1 MLLKLAYE
9 VGYRRAL
16 QDSQV
21 KLAID
26 DDGTPPLRPHHQG
39 LGAEQL
45 AEALNSMADS
55 EASGT
60 TLPVRVNQ
68 LEPEESPASNF
79 QFSKGRNIAAEP
91 LTNLGIDIRPATDTG
106 AL

>member
-26 DDGTPPLRPHHQG
+26 QDGTPPLRPHQQG

-45 AEALNSMADS
+45 AEALSGMADD
-55 EASGT
+55 ASGT
-60 TLPVRVNQ
+60 TPPVRVNQ
-68 LEPEESPASNF
+68 LEPEEKNQSNF
-79 QFSKGRNIAAEP
+79 QFSKGRSMASDTM
-91 LTNLGIDIRPATDTG
+91 TNLGIDIRPPTDTG

>member
-9 VGYRRAL
+9 IGFRRAL

-26 DDGTPPLRPHHQG
+26 ADGTPPLRPHQKG

-45 AEALNSMADS
+45 AEQLSNLSEE

-60 TLPVRVNQ
+60 TPPVRVNQ
-68 LEPEESPASNF
+68 LEPVEDNQSNF
-79 QFSKGRNIAAEP
+79 QFSKGRSMASDTM
-91 LTNLGIDIRPATDTG
+91 TNLGIDIRPPTDTG